1 MWAELTPEEM
11 RAATTLGFEAVQWE
25 NGMTPDAIALPWSAL
40 PPQLRMQLLVAIN
53 MRTLSN
59 VRMAFG
65 HVARGHAFM
74 HACTDRALHT
84 QMY

>member
-1 MWAELTPEEM
+1 MPNSLDSPVWAAGINSFYDYLFGAM
-11 RAATTLGFEAVQWE
+11 RSL
-25 NGMTPDAIALPWSAL
+25 DRSSAIASL